1 MHGKEE
7 FAKIKR
13 IICNVPIKQVIY
25 VKCCQDRQIVRG

>member
-7 FAKIKR
+7 FAKIKG

-25 VKCCQDRQIVRG
+25 VKCCQDGQIVRG